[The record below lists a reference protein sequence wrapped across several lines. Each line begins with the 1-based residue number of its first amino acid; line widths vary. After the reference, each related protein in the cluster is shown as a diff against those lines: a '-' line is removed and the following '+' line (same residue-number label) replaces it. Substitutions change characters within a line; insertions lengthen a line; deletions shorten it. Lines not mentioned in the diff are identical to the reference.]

1 MISDK
6 LKAILFFSAIY
17 ISFACFVVKDSD
29 SEKFITSDRVSSD
42 SFIFSGEKHF
52 KNMRMLTNGGENA
65 ECYWSFDDSKFIF
78 QSTRD
83 GRECDQIYIMNT
95 DGSDVHL
102 VSTGKGRTTCS
113 YFFPDGKSILY
124 ASTHLGGDMCPEK
137 PDFSKGYVWALY
149 NDYDIFKSD
158 ADGKNL
164 VQLTNIKGYDAEAT
178 ISPKGD
184 KIIFTSTRD
193 GDIELYS
200 MNLDG
205 SDVKRLTN
213 IPGYDGGA
221 YFSYD
226 GSMIVFRA
234 SRPESEN
241 ELKDF
246 KDNLAQG
253 IVRPSKLEIFV
264 MNADGSKMK
273 QVTNNGKANFGPYF
287 FPDGKRIVF
296 CSNMDDPKGRN
307 FDLYV
312 INIDGTGLERIT
324 FNETFDGFPMFSL
337 SDGGKRLVFCS
348 NRFNAKQ
355 GETNV
360 FVCDWIE

>member
-1 MISDK
+1 VK
-6 LKAILFFSAIY
+6 RNLAILFFCVLSV
-17 ISFACFVVKDSD
+17 SFVSKEKKSNQHKENYNQLSEDSL
-29 SEKFITSDRVSSD
+29 
-42 SFIFSGEKHF
+42 IFSGEKHF

-65 ECYWSFDDSKFIF
+65 ECYWSFDNSKFIF

-83 GRECDQIYIMNT
+83 GRECDQIYTMNV
-95 DGSDVHL
+95 DGSNVQL
-102 VSTGKGRTTCS
+102 VSTGRGRTTCS

-124 ASTHLGGDMCPEK
+124 ASTHLGGDRCPDK

-149 NDYDIFKSD
+149 SDFDIFKSD
-158 ADGKNL
+158 AEGQNL

-178 ISPKGD
+178 ISPNGD

-205 SDVKRLTN
+205 SNVKRLTN
-213 IPGYDGGA
+213 VPGYDGGA
-221 YFSYD
+221 YYSYD
-226 GSMIVFRA
+226 GTMIVFRA

-246 KDNLAQG
+246 KDNLSQG
-253 IVRPSKLEIFV
+253 LVRPSKLEIFV
-264 MNADGSKMK
+264 MNADGSNMK

-287 FPDGKRIVF
+287 FPDCKRIIF

-307 FDLYV
+307 FDLYI
-312 INIDGTGLERIT
+312 ININGTGLERIT

-337 SDGGKRLVFCS
+337 SDGGKKFVFCS

-360 FVCDWIE
+360 FVCDWKD